1 MSIAQP
7 LSFPAPLTNAEE
19 IGAKSL
25 PLGHPRLLLLATLSS
40 PFSEL
45 SRALSPFNTVSGS
58 AVIKLGTDWFWCL
71 VSVTSSLL
79 PSG

>member
-7 LSFPAPLTNAEE
+7 LSVPAPLTDAEE
-19 IGAKSL
+19 IGTKSL

-40 PFSEL
+40 FSEL

-58 AVIKLGTDWFWCL
+58 AVIKLGTHLFWCL

-79 PSG
+79 HSG